1 MNSVEGDSDLAQSSL
16 IAAAHELKS
25 PLVLLRQLSF
35 QMGEADSLNQT
46 EIAQRMRL
54 TSERALRLV
63 DNLTKTARL
72 DDAMFQLEPV
82 QLRGV
87 FSEILEEMSPLAHA
101 MNQKFSL
108 KVTKSMPAIV
118 ANRDLLGG
126 LLVNLLDNSLQYNS
140 AEQAIEIS
148 ARISRRRT
156 EAIVAVR
163 DHGAAID
170 LAEFRR
176 LNDSLGRQTQP
187 ISARPLSS
195 GLGLFIAGEFARAMK
210 GQLSVVRHR
219 AGGLTFSASLPIS
232 HQLSL
237 LET

>member
-1 MNSVEGDSDLAQSSL
+1 
-16 IAAAHELKS
+16 
-25 PLVLLRQLSF
+25 
-35 QMGEADSLNQT
+35 
-46 EIAQRMRL
+46 
-54 TSERALRLV
+54 
-63 DNLTKTARL
+63 
-72 DDAMFQLEPV
+72 
-82 QLRGV
+82 
-87 FSEILEEMSPLAHA
+87 

-108 KVTKSMPAIV
+108 KVARMMPAV
-118 ANRDLLGG
+118 VGTRDLLSG

-148 ARISRRRT
+148 ARISRHRT

-163 DHGAAID
+163 DYGAAID

-176 LNDSLGRQTQP
+176 LSKSLGCTAQP

-219 AGGLTFSASLPIS
+219 GGGLTFSASLPIS